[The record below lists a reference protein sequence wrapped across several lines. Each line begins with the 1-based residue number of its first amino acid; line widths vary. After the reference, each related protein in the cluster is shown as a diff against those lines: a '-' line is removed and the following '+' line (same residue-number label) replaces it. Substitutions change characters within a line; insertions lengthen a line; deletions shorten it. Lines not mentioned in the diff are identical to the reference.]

1 MQNILI
7 VLLVNCF
14 LQSGPVGNVSKL
26 VCNQMHLFQIWSPHG
41 ATSISYKFSIG
52 ALAMLREVFRKEKL
66 EKVCPQDKQRELFQ
80 MAAPALFD

>member
-80 MAAPALFD
+80 MAA